1 MVALLLFIMSYFGDR
16 FWPKKLLE
24 GKRTFDDYV
33 FKNPARY
40 IQLKICYYI
49 TRHIWYPRKDTIDIL
64 NKFCYG

>member
-40 IQLKICYYI
+40 IQLA
-49 TRHIWYPRKDTIDIL
+49 
-64 NKFCYG
+64 